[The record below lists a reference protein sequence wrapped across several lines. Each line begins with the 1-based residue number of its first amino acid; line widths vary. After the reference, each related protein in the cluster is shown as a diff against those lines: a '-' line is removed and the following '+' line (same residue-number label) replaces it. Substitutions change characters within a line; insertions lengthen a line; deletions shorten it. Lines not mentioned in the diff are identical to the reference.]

1 MASCFAQG
9 RLGTELNNL
18 PLWFL
23 WKYINHT
30 PIGDS
35 LLEGESLDV
44 IIKRIAKLS
53 NTEIDKV
60 EKEVKETIRKRR
72 EKEEPEA
79 SRQVKEPPKKD
90 KREQNSYRR
99 EQVFL
104 IGTPVKEKTGTWRG
118 YTCGWYKTPEVPE
131 GYVVMSYLNPIEVK
145 TYRVDELVRWDK
157 SREN

>member
-18 PLWFL
+18 PLLFL
-23 WKYINHT
+23 WKYINYT

-53 NTEIDKV
+53 NTAIDDV
-60 EKEVKETIRKRR
+60 EKEVKETIKKRR
-72 EKEEPEA
+72 EKEEPE
-79 SRQVKEPPKKD
+79 SSKQVKGSPKKN
-90 KREQNSYRR
+90 KREQDSYRR
-99 EQVFL
+99 EQAFL
-104 IGTPVKEKTGTWRG
+104 IGTPVKEKNGTWHG

-131 GYVVMSYLNPIEVK
+131 GYVVKSALNPSEVK
-145 TYRVDELVRWDK
+145 TYRVDELVRWEK
-157 SREN
+157 PGK